1 MTTKTPIN
9 AQTAGPLCT
18 DGLHLHAPY
27 HDEGTTLV
35 ADLVPHRL
43 GSADRRP
50 FDEARQSNARLL
62 AAAYT
67 AFDRAGRTL
76 NVDAA
81 ILAESIDVAA
91 LVCAARDAIA
101 LMRQLSDEQLAPVQD
116 ALDGLVCALDPIP

>member
-1 MTTKTPIN
+1 MNTTTPN
-9 AQTAGPLCT
+9 AQTLAPLTFSRNQGCRMLHGNGLQIAHT
-18 DGLHLHAPY
+18 TGLHDDL
-27 HDEGTTLV
+27 
-35 ADLVPHRL
+35 ADK
-43 GSADRRP
+43 A
-50 FDEARQSNARLL
+50 NARLL

-81 ILAESIDVAA
+81 ILAESIDVAT

-116 ALDGLVCALDPIP
+116 ALDGLTVALDPI